1 MKGRDLM
8 KIAVCDDQKI
18 ILREISNL
26 IEEYSYNN
34 LYEIKDET
42 FLNYNDLKNRI
53 DEFDIFILDY
63 KMPDIDG
70 LTFSKMIRER
80 FMNSKAIIFITAY
93 PEIVYD
99 TFEVRTHRFIQ
110 KPIDQNKFFEAL
122 DSYMSDISAEKKLI
136 IKNGDF
142 DIVINLDD
150 IYYFEVSRKDTYIY
164 YYDKC
169 MSCRKTIQY
178 FENELEPFNFF
189 RIHRS
194 YLINMNKV
202 KEFNTNFVILKNGE
216 QLSVSPKRYHLL
228 CEKYLKAMQNKL

>member
-34 LYEIKDET
+34 LYEIKYET

-216 QLSVSPKRYHLL
+216 QLSVSPKRYRLL

>member
-1 MKGRDLM
+1 M

-34 LYEIKDET
+34 LYEIKYET

-122 DSYMSDISAEKKLI
+122 DSYISDISAEKKLI

-142 DIVINLDD
+142 DMVINLDD

-216 QLSVSPKRYHLL
+216 QLSVSPKRYRFL
-228 CEKYLKAMQNKL
+228 CEKYLKSMQNKL

>member
-1 MKGRDLM
+1 MEGRDLM

-34 LYEIKDET
+34 LYEIKYET

>member
-1 MKGRDLM
+1 M

-34 LYEIKDET
+34 LYEIKYET

-216 QLSVSPKRYHLL
+216 QLSVSPKRYRLL

>member
-1 MKGRDLM
+1 M

-34 LYEIKDET
+34 LYEIKYET

-169 MSCRKTIQY
+169 K
-178 FENELEPFNFF
+178 EWELTREV
-189 RIHRS
+189 
-194 YLINMNKV
+194 INRFA
-202 KEFNTNFVILKNGE
+202 KEL
-216 QLSVSPKRYHLL
+216 
-228 CEKYLKAMQNKL
+228 

>member
-34 LYEIKDET
+34 LYEIKYET

>member
-1 MKGRDLM
+1 M

-34 LYEIKDET
+34 LYEIKYET